1 MEHKKEMKGELLAS
15 LLLLG
20 LNQSIVTADNEIFSV
35 HGSGTTNPSKCIW
48 HIMSLFEQRSRVP
61 IQMTY
66 RAVGSTTGQI
76 EFLGVNN
83 TGPLQHIPY
92 SDFGAGDIP
101 IKEEAWNQLNEAINE
116 DPETSAMVH
125 LPFVVSAVSF
135 FHNVHDIDG
144 NMVEVKLTPC
154 LIAKIFN
161 REITTWDDEEIMAEN
176 SNLRGKMKDTYN
188 ILVARRVKGSSST
201 KSITQYLN
209 KACPSEWPFE
219 KVASE
224 LEPGTGNNNWH
235 PDTTACEGSGGMTDC
250 ITGTSGSIGYIDS
263 GHGWE
268 VGLTEVELKNREGN
282 FITSKEARDNDGI
295 AQASV
300 EEITPAHVDED
311 WSGVN
316 LINKVRYQIYQSYII
331 SSYSQFLS
339 SNLTF

>member
-1 MEHKKEMKGELLAS
+1 MKGPLLPS
-15 LLLLG
+15 LLFLS
-20 LNQSIVTADNEIFSV
+20 LNQSIVSGDNEIFSV
-35 HGSGTTNPSKCIW
+35 HGSGTTNPSKCLW

-66 RAVGSTTGQI
+66 RAVGSTTGQE

-83 TGPLQHIPY
+83 TDGTGDNMDPLQHIPY

-101 IKEEAWNQLNEAINE
+101 VKTEAWNQLNEAING

-154 LIAKIFN
+154 LIAKIFR
-161 REITTWDDEEIMAEN
+161 REITTWDDDEILKEN
-176 SNLRGKMKDTYN
+176 DDLKGKLQQDYD

-201 KSITQYLN
+201 KSITQYLHR
-209 KACPSEWPFE
+209 ACPSHWPLE
-219 KVASE
+219 MVASKM
-224 LEPGTGNNNWH
+224 EPGPAANNWH
-235 PDTTACEGSGGMTDC
+235 PDTTPCEGSGGMTTC

-268 VGLTEVELKNREGN
+268 VGLTEVELQNLNGN
-282 FITSKEARDNDGI
+282 FITSKEARAKGGI
-295 AQASV
+295 AEASV
-300 EEITPAHVDED
+300 KEITPDRADED
-311 WSGVN
+311 WGGVN
-316 LINKVRYQIYQSYII
+316 LINKVR
-331 SSYSQFLS
+331 
-339 SNLTF
+339 TV